1 MSRGGEN
8 NRPPACVIFADEAIC
23 LIRPMRIELNIQNN
37 AGAKVAVI
45 DVEGTI
51 GASDFEDR
59 DESAATYPKF
69 REKLDKALAEGV
81 AEIVVNIRSGGGIV
95 EDAILIYEALRE
107 CGAKVTTRCY
117 GYTASAATII
127 AQAASEGCREIS
139 ANALYLIHQSL
150 ISTEGNANALIE
162 AGDMLKKTDE
172 RLAEIY
178 AWRSGREVDAIKELM
193 QENNGNG
200 RWLSATE
207 AMDAGLA
214 DRVIEISPKTKTKME
229 SKKNAGL
236 FRTLVGALASALGVE
251 NPIDASEE
259 VLNQELATKRGGKLV
274 VDVADGEEVKV
285 GDACTAYIT
294 PEGESVSPDGYHV
307 VELDGKEV
315 EIIVSNGRIEEIREP
330 AEELERANARITEL
344 EGLLAEAQANAKTEE
359 EIHALSLIARVGGVA
374 KIEAMTSNYHPA
386 PRKVEPK
393 KANAAKSAEETIAE
407 MRAQFRE
414 KMKK

>member
-1 MSRGGEN
+1 MPHIEKM
-8 NRPPACVIFADEAIC
+8 E
-23 LIRPMRIELNIQNN
+23 IELNIQNN

-51 GASDFEDR
+51 GAPDFENR
-59 DESAATYPKF
+59 EESAATYQKF
-69 REKLDKALAEGV
+69 REKLDKAMAEGV

-95 EDAILIYEALRE
+95 EDALLIYEALRE
-107 CGAKVTTRCY
+107 CGAKITTRCY

-150 ISTEGNANALIE
+150 ISTEGNANALLE
-162 AGDMLKKTDE
+162 AGDMLKQTDE
-172 RLAEIY
+172 RLAAIY
-178 AWRSGREVDAIKELM
+178 AERSGVDVEQFKELM
-193 QENNGNG
+193 GANNGNG

-207 AMDAGLA
+207 AIAAGLA
-214 DRVIEISPKTKTKME
+214 DKMTDNSPKTSKKMDN
-229 SKKNAGL
+229 KKNAGL

-259 VLNQELATKRGGKLV
+259 VLNLELPTKRGGKLV

-285 GDACTAYIT
+285 GDSCAAYIT
-294 PEGESVSPDGYHV
+294 PDGESVSPDGYHV

-330 AEELERANARITEL
+330 AEELERANARIAEL

-359 EIHALSLIARVGGVA
+359 DEKALALIARVGGVA
-374 KIEAMTSNYHPA
+374 KIEKMASNYYPA
-386 PRKVEPK
+386 PRKMEPK
-393 KANAAKSAEETIAE
+393 KTQAPKSAEETIAE
-407 MRAQFRE
+407 MRAEFRE
-414 KMKK
+414 KLKK